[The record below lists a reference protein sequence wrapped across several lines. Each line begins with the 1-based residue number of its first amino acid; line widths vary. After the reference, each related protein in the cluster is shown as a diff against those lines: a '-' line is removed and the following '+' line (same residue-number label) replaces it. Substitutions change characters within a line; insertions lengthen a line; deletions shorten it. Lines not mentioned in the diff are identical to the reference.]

1 MRSAEP
7 ADSSSAP
14 LILSAI
20 LLRSDTLDFRRIRP
34 GATLSGNI
42 ASAHEKDYY
51 CLSATGGQTY
61 EIGVDLASL
70 GDSVLEVY
78 SPDGVTKIA
87 EDDDGGS
94 GTASYLVWTAPG
106 TGQYRLAVRGYGSD
120 TGTYTISVQDSA
132 AADPCNGSGGA
143 SLSGSGDIF
152 FSDQYENSA
161 SCQWTLSC
169 SSGHPHIHFS
179 QFETERNFDFVNV
192 YDGSSSGS
200 SRLAHLSGPSADQ
213 QDFTGSSRSMVVEFT
228 ADGSVTAG
236 GFELHYSCGAHRR
249 MGTMHPAK
257 VVQPSVYAHEK
268 KRKDLMELTDEEII
282 SRFSSLHALLTA
294 LSTPSPDGR
303 NQEYK
308 GVPHNIWLLFINTL
322 VRKAA
327 STPEGAALLATF
339 QEEQAETARV
349 AKAFADAMIGNSA
362 GR

>member
-1 MRSAEP
+1 MVLQFTSDGSVQGTGFDATYSC
-7 ADSSSAP
+7 AASSSSSSSSACTTIRCVP
-14 LILSAI
+14 QSPPIPQVPSGVAKAALSY
-20 LLRSDTLDFRRIRP
+20 LLPSSYARCIRIRP

-192 YDGSSSGS
+192 YDGSSSG
-200 SRLAHLSGPSADQ
+200 P
-213 QDFTGSSRSMVVEFT
+213 
-228 ADGSVTAG
+228 AG
-236 GFELHYSCGAHRR
+236 
-249 MGTMHPAK
+249 
-257 VVQPSVYAHEK
+257 
-268 KRKDLMELTDEEII
+268 
-282 SRFSSLHALLTA
+282 
-294 LSTPSPDGR
+294 
-303 NQEYK
+303 
-308 GVPHNIWLLFINTL
+308 
-322 VRKAA
+322 
-327 STPEGAALLATF
+327 
-339 QEEQAETARV
+339 
-349 AKAFADAMIGNSA
+349 
-362 GR
+362 